1 MEVTGPDANGHSGS
15 NVVARSIVGLIAG
28 AILGAVLGAIFGV
41 VVYLI
46 FGWLLSGVTT
56 FLGLNIL
63 QTLAGL
69 YVGSII
75 GTLVG
80 AIIGLIFVGSV
91 NIAEESPFY
100 SVFGALFAW
109 LTYTQFG
116 VFSSGVESAVTGAS
130 IGVIAGLITG
140 FASGLLNKGSLDK
153 VFRVSSARNIDNR
166 HNAWYRHRPAHRLR
180 SRVRDNCDLTEEIF
194 TRRLIPDLLFLLEF
208 IVKRVQRLSQLMSKR
223 RTCFDL
229 KLCQDGQ

>member
-1 MEVTGPDANGHSGS
+1 MTPSRIRALSVMEVTGPDANGHSGS

-28 AILGAVLGAIFGV
+28 AILGAVLGAIFGA

-116 VFSSGVESAVTGAS
+116 VFSGGVESAVTGAS

-153 VFRVSSARNIDNR
+153 VFRVSSAGVGSVVGTAVFGVFILPHATSTTDTTLGI
-166 HNAWYRHRPAHRLR
+166 AIGLLIGFAAGLGTIVT
-180 SRVRDNCDLTEEIF
+180 SRKKSSRA
-194 TRRLIPDLLFLLEF
+194 
-208 IVKRVQRLSQLMSKR
+208 
-223 RTCFDL
+223 
-229 KLCQDGQ
+229 G